1 MKSLPIERA
10 DLESCVR
17 ESQGG
22 RVLVTRDGAPIA
34 IVVGVAGLDAEQ
46 VDLGTNA
53 SFWSMIEE
61 RRGQETIDRAELERR
76 LDRPSP
82 AI

>member
-10 DLESCVR
+10 DLEACVR
-17 ESQGG
+17 ESQRG
-22 RVLVTRDGAPIA
+22 RVLVTRDGAPVA
-34 IVVGVAGLDAEQ
+34 IVVSVAGLDAEQ
-46 VDLGTNA
+46 IELGADA

-82 AI
+82 AS